1 MPLQD
6 HFGWLISV
14 RLAFFMMMP
23 QKSALLVLNPVSGVL
38 NPATVR
44 ARFEAVF
51 QEAGWSAEVY
61 VTSPLDSL
69 AEIVRQSISNGVC
82 LVVAAGGDGTI
93 SEVASALVGTGI
105 PLGILPTGTWN
116 ALARNL
122 GIPLLLEDALKLLTG
137 PNRRVWLDALAIR
150 GRHYLLNV
158 GIGLSASV
166 IKATLRQQKKRF
178 GFLAYVWN
186 LLVQTSG
193 LRLRQFRLNIDGHE
207 YKIRASELM
216 VVNSSI
222 LGLGELKT
230 LMEINPG
237 DSKVEILAI
246 RAPTLFGLA
255 KIALSYLIGRRKKG
269 PGYSIYSAAYSI
281 SIRSRRPVIVQA
293 DGEIIGRTPIE
304 IQVRPAAVEIII
316 P

>member
-1 MPLQD
+1 MFANRIAGDPL
-6 HFGWLISV
+6 
-14 RLAFFMMMP
+14 FFMMMP
-23 QKSALLVLNPVSGVL
+23 QKSVLLVLNPISGVL
-38 NPATVR
+38 NPDTVR
-44 ARFEAVF
+44 ARFETVF
-51 QEAGWSAEVY
+51 QEAGWSTAVY
-61 VTSPLDSL
+61 VTTPQNSL
-69 AEIVRQSISNGVC
+69 AESVLQFISNGVC
-82 LVVAAGGDGTI
+82 LIVAAGGDGTI
-93 SEVASALVGTGI
+93 SEVASALVDTGI

-137 PNRRVWLDALAIR
+137 PNRGIWLDALAIR

-166 IKATLRQQKKRF
+166 INATQRQQKKRF

-186 LLVQTSG
+186 LLVQASG

-207 YKIRASELM
+207 YRIRASELM

-230 LMEINPG
+230 LVEIAPG
-237 DSKVEILAI
+237 DGIVEILAI

-255 KIALSYLIGRRKKG
+255 KIALSYIIGHRKVG
-269 PGYSIYSAAYSI
+269 PGYTTYSATHTI
-281 SIRSRRPVIVQA
+281 SIRSRRSEVVQA

-304 IQVRPAAVEIII
+304 IQVRPSAVEIIV
-316 P
+316 PLR